1 MVARTDRSDPRPKL
15 GLVLGAGAARGWS
28 HIGAL
33 RALDRLGVQ
42 PDVIVGCSS
51 GALVAA
57 SYANGR
63 LDTLESFAKTLTWRG
78 VLGYFDLTWKGGGL
92 IEGKWLVDFFRE
104 HIGDVSIEE
113 APIPFGAVAT
123 ELKTGRETWLTRG
136 SLVDAVRASIS
147 LPGLVT
153 PIQLGGQWLVDGAL
167 VNPVPVSLCRALG
180 ADVIIAIS
188 MQGDLVTNGR
198 AHRLR
203 EADVVPDTEVAG
215 PAEAHSSWL
224 AWLGVPFSGW
234 GSAGASAAIRSEAGP
249 KLTEPATE
257 APVLSAGASAEAAGA
272 RPGYFDVIGDSFFT
286 VQNFVSRVRL
296 AADPVDLLI
305 APQLHDFG
313 VLDFHRGSEAMEAGE
328 AAVEAQAG
336 KIRCLMAHMGR
347 PVPSSPEPPSEPGDA
362 AESAG
367 GQEPTGF

>member
-1 MVARTDRSDPRPKL
+1 MVPQADLTTTRPRL

-33 RALDRLGVQ
+33 RALDELGVE

-63 LDTLESFAKTLTWRG
+63 LDLLEEFAHALTWRG

-92 IEGKWLVDFFRE
+92 IEGRWLVDFFRE
-104 HIGDVSIEE
+104 HVGDISIEE
-113 APIPFGAVAT
+113 MPIPFGAVAT
-123 ELKTGRETWLTRG
+123 ELRSGRETWLTHG

-153 PIQLGGQWLVDGAL
+153 PIQLGGRWLVDGAL

-180 ADVIIAIS
+180 ADIIIAVS
-188 MQGDLVTNGR
+188 MQGDLVTNNR
-198 AHRLR
+198 ALRLSA
-203 EADVVPDTEVAG
+203 EAEG
-215 PAEAHSSWL
+215 AEAAAPPELAAHSSWL
-224 AWLGVPFSGW
+224 AWLTSPFSGW
-234 GSAGASAAIRSEAGP
+234 GGAGASAALRSDSGP
-249 KLTEPATE
+249 KLAEPGVQ
-257 APVLSAGASAEAAGA
+257 PPMLSAGAVPGPTV

-296 AADPVDLLI
+296 AADPVDILI
-305 APQLHDFG
+305 APELDDFS
-313 VLDFHRGSEAMEAGE
+313 VMDFHRGSEAIAAGE
-328 AAVEAQAG
+328 AAVAAQADRIG
-336 KIRCLMAHMGR
+336 QMLRAIGADHSAD
-347 PVPSSPEPPSEPGDA
+347 VAADA
-362 AESAG
+362 APDAV
-367 GQEPTGF
+367 